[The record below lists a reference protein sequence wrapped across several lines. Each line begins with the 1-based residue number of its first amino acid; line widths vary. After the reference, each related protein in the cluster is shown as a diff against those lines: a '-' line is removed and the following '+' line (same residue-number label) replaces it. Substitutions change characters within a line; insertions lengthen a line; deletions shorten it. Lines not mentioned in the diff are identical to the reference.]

1 MPIYLFKNP
10 KNGKVK
16 EIVQSMNE
24 NHVYF
29 EDGIQ
34 WERVFT
40 IPQSNIDTQIDPFSE
55 SEFKNK
61 TSGKRETLGDLMD
74 RSKELSEKR
83 QRAAGTDPVQKKF
96 FEDYSKKTNG
106 KKHVKDP
113 SRGDVSG
120 NKMFSVE

>member
-1 MPIYLFKNP
+1 MPVYLFKNP
-10 KNGKVK
+10 KTGKIK
-16 EIVQSMNE
+16 EIIQSMNMD
-24 NHVYF
+24 HVYF

-113 SRGDVSG
+113 SRADVSG